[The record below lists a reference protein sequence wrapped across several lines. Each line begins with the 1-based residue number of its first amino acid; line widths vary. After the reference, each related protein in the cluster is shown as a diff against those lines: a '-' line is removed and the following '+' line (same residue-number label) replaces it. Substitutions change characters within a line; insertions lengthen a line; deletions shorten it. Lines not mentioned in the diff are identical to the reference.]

1 MNLANLTLQSF
12 RIVLLPVSIL
22 YGIIIHIRN
31 ILFDK
36 QWLKSASFNI
46 PVICVGNL
54 SVGGTGKS
62 PLIELLIKHLIKK
75 YKPAVLSRGYK
86 RKTKGYVL
94 ANEKSTALDIGDEP
108 MQFCQKYPNLTV
120 AVSESRVVGV
130 PHLLQDKPETDVI
143 LLDDA
148 FQHRSIQPGLSL
160 LLTDYSDLFTRD
172 FFLPTGNLR
181 DEKKSYKR
189 ADIILVTKCEAD
201 LTTTKKEAVIKEI
214 NPLPHQHIFFTS
226 LHYAIPYHIIN
237 HETKKEFNLK
247 TDVLLVTG
255 IANIRP
261 IKKILNEHSNSYE
274 QMTFSDHHIY
284 TLDDLKE
291 IEKRFNKMKGSDSMI
306 LTTEKDAVRLI
317 KFKDQLAKLPVY
329 VLPVQH
335 QILFN
340 EESVFLEKITGFID
354 TFKEKSAINRTA

>member
-1 MNLANLTLQSF
+1 
-12 RIVLLPVSIL
+12 
-22 YGIIIHIRN
+22 
-31 ILFDK
+31 
-36 QWLKSASFNI
+36 
-46 PVICVGNL
+46 
-54 SVGGTGKS
+54 
-62 PLIELLIKHLIKK
+62 
-75 YKPAVLSRGYK
+75 
-86 RKTKGYVL
+86 
-94 ANEKSTALDIGDEP
+94 
-108 MQFCQKYPNLTV
+108 MQFFQKYPNLTV
-120 AVSESRVVGV
+120 AVSESRVVGI
-130 PHLLQDKPETDVI
+130 PHLLQDRPETDVI

-201 LTTTKKEAVIKEI
+201 LTTSKREVLIKEI
-214 NPLPHQHIFFTS
+214 NPLPHQQIFFTS
-226 LHYAIPYHIIN
+226 LHYATPYHIMN
-237 HETKKEFNLK
+237 HALKKSFNQH

-261 IKKILNEHSNSYE
+261 IKKILNEQTNSYE
-274 QMTFSDHHIY
+274 QLTFSDHHIY
-284 TLDDLKE
+284 TLDDLKD
-291 IEKRFNKMKGSDSMI
+291 IEKRFNKLKGPDTMI

-317 KFKDQLAKLPVY
+317 KFKDQLDKLPVY

-340 EESVFLEKITGFID
+340 EESILLEKITGFIES
-354 TFKEKSAINRTA
+354 FQKQQ